1 MQTRAAFVR
10 STSRGAAAL
19 ISFGWYDGA
28 AAGARGANHPPSVR
42 RPTSL
47 DANAALPYGG
57 VWSTERPEAANV
69 RTRIGGSVKLGRW
82 GRTWR
87 NVAGGMS
94 AAVERESQPCTVRP
108 G

>member
-1 MQTRAAFVR
+1 MTTVICNGNDNDRRYREQLM
-10 STSRGAAAL
+10 SK
-19 ISFGWYDGA
+19 WYDD
-28 AAGARGANHPPSVR
+28 RGGGQNHSPSVNI
-42 RPTSL
+42 PTSL

-94 AAVERESQPCTVRP
+94 AAAERESQPCTVGP